1 MTAPVFEKGYPCI
14 EAVNSL
20 DIWERV
26 IEQIKEDFEAKDET
40 AIYEMLQSVPR
51 SVLSLTY
58 PKKTHMNTYVK
69 AMVIK
74 Y

>member
-1 MTAPVFEKGYPCI
+1 MTAPVFEKGYPSYK
-14 EAVNSL
+14 AVNSL

-51 SVLSLTY
+51 SVLSAYL
-58 PKKTHMNTYVK
+58 PEEDSHEHLREGDGD
-69 AMVIK
+69 
-74 Y
+74 

>member
-1 MTAPVFEKGYPCI
+1 MTAPVFEKGYPSY

-51 SVLSLTY
+51 SVLTAYLPEEDSHEHLREGDGD
-58 PKKTHMNTYVK
+58 
-69 AMVIK
+69 
-74 Y
+74 

>member
-1 MTAPVFEKGYPCI
+1 MTAPVFEKGYPSY

-40 AIYEMLQSVPR
+40 AIYAMLQSVPR
-51 SVLSLTY
+51 SVLTAYLPEEDSHEHLREGDGD
-58 PKKTHMNTYVK
+58 
-69 AMVIK
+69 
-74 Y
+74 

>member
-1 MTAPVFEKGYPCI
+1 MTAPVFEKGYPSY

-40 AIYEMLQSVPR
+40 AIYEMLQRVPK
-51 SVLSLTY
+51 SVLTAYLPEEDSHEHLREGDGD
-58 PKKTHMNTYVK
+58 
-69 AMVIK
+69 
-74 Y
+74 

>member
-1 MTAPVFEKGYPCI
+1 MTAPVFEKGYPSYK
-14 EAVNSL
+14 AVNSL

-51 SVLSLTY
+51 SVLSAYLPEQDSYQHPREGTGD
-58 PKKTHMNTYVK
+58 
-69 AMVIK
+69 
-74 Y
+74 

>member
-1 MTAPVFEKGYPCI
+1 MTAPVFEKGYPSY

-51 SVLSLTY
+51 SVLSAYL
-58 PKKTHMNTYVK
+58 PEEDSHEHLREGDGD
-69 AMVIK
+69 
-74 Y
+74 

>member
-1 MTAPVFEKGYPCI
+1 MTAPVFEKGYPSY

-40 AIYEMLQSVPR
+40 AIYEMLQSVPK
-51 SVLSLTY
+51 SVLSAYL
-58 PKKTHMNTYVK
+58 PEEDSHEHLREGDGD
-69 AMVIK
+69 
-74 Y
+74 

>member
-1 MTAPVFEKGYPCI
+1 MTAPVFEKGYPSY

-20 DIWERV
+20 NIWERV

-51 SVLSLTY
+51 SVLSAYL
-58 PKKTHMNTYVK
+58 PEEDSHEHLREGDGD
-69 AMVIK
+69 
-74 Y
+74 